1 VQRTVLTVDGRLNLP
16 DDLVAFL
23 EAGRVLEYPADDA
36 EPGLLEL
43 RRLDQL
49 ELREVYY
56 SSAEEG
62 HAPGENEE
70 PNAGDDPHA
79 DDEEQGYYAIPAVDL
94 VAACSGDFPPEA
106 LLFWL
111 PDHKLFGTWD
121 GAHFELLVFPET
133 SWDDI
138 AANPLPYVNAQW
150 SEEPPGYYLAPWL
163 HGHPYRHGSPRYPSD

>member
-49 ELREVYY
+49 ELREIYY

-62 HAPGENEE
+62 RGPGENEE
-70 PNAGDDPHA
+70 PNAGDDRTQTTKSRA
-79 DDEEQGYYAIPAVDL
+79 
-94 VAACSGDFPPEA
+94 
-106 LLFWL
+106 
-111 PDHKLFGTWD
+111 T
-121 GAHFELLVFPET
+121 T
-133 SWDDI
+133 
-138 AANPLPYVNAQW
+138 
-150 SEEPPGYYLAPWL
+150 
-163 HGHPYRHGSPRYPSD
+163 PSRS